1 MTDRIVV
8 EGIRGLGYHGVFE
21 HERRDGQQFLV
32 DVAIELDLRRPGRSD
47 NLVDTVHYG
56 EVAAQ
61 VLARIEGEPF
71 DLIEALAEVIAAD
84 VLSLPGV
91 EAVDVVVHK
100 PQAPVGVPVTDV
112 RVEIR
117 RERGTR
123 VVIALGSNVGD
134 RVATLTEAVEALA
147 EVPRLALI
155 AVSDL
160 VESDPFGGPDQPAYL
175 NGVVLANFAGSPA
188 TLLRAL
194 HAIEHRNGRTREI
207 RWGARTLD
215 LDLVQFGVPGSDGER
230 LSDTP
235 ALLLPHPRAHERN
248 FVLRPW
254 AHLDPE
260 ATLRVGPT
268 VAHPVR
274 LVADVLVELGPS
286 GVRPGPVWSPAW

>member
-8 EGIRGLGYHGVFE
+8 EGIRGTGYHGVFE

-47 NLVDTVHYG
+47 DLVDTVNYG
-56 EVAAQ
+56 EVTAQ

-71 DLIEALAEVIAAD
+71 DLIEALAEIIAAD
-84 VLSLPGV
+84 VLSHDGV
-91 EAVDVVVHK
+91 DAVDVVVHK

-123 VVIALGSNVGD
+123 VVIALGSNMGD
-134 RVATLTEAVEALA
+134 RVGTLSDAVEQLA
-147 EVPRLALI
+147 EVPRLALT
-155 AVSDL
+155 AVSGL
-160 VESDPFGGPDQPAYL
+160 IESDPFGGPDQSAYL
-175 NGVVLANFAGSPA
+175 NGVVLASFAGSPA

-215 LDLVQFGVPGSDGER
+215 LDLVQFGVPGSDRER
-230 LSDTP
+230 LSDSP

-254 AHLDPE
+254 LQLDAE
-260 ATLRVGPT
+260 ATLRLGPT
-268 VAHPVR
+268 VADPIR
-274 LVADVLVELGPS
+274 RVADVLAELGLT
-286 GVRPGPVWSPAW
+286 GVRPGPSWSPAW